1 MNVEIET
8 VVLGEKRKSF
18 SVFTNNCPLAS
29 AEFSAAVPELRKS
42 DGRSGGDTYAG
53 RRQR

>member
-18 SVFTNNCPLAS
+18 SVFTNCPLAS
-29 AEFSAAVPELRKS
+29 AEFSAAVLELRKS